1 MNATS
6 CALPADGG
14 RCRGNFERWA
24 FNEATGDC
32 ERFAYGGCGGNGNRF
47 MCKEMCMVSK
57 GGKFKFI
64 TSGSLRRLHI
74 R

>member
-14 RCRGNFERWA
+14 RCRGNFERWS

-57 GGKFKFI
+57 GGKFK
-64 TSGSLRRLHI
+64 S
-74 R
+74 